1 MTEPR
6 EQSLV
11 VDQWGKVD
19 LVHYQFQA
27 SKLQGQAL
35 RQFSL
40 WLWAMLTKAVTAL
53 VKRARARAKSAPR
66 GVVWGFIQ
74 AASSRGPRQA

>member
-1 MTEPR
+1 MTESR

-27 SKLQGQAL
+27 SKLRGKAL
-35 RQFSL
+35 RQFGL
-40 WLWAMLTKAVTAL
+40 WLAAKVAKVFRLA
-53 VKRARARAKSAPR
+53 VKRARSRTKATPG

-74 AASSRGPRQA
+74 ATSNRGPRQA

>member
-40 WLWAMLTKAVTAL
+40 WLVAL
-53 VKRARARAKSAPR
+53 VSKAGTHLVARVRARAKSAPR
-66 GVVWGFIQ
+66 GLAWGFIQ
-74 AASSRGPRQA
+74 ATSSRGPRQA